1 MVTAFNS
8 CMIHLVITASAV
20 NSAVCQE
27 QGFGVGAFLSPVEAL
42 SLPQCLSSDVTEN
55 RPDGV
60 QTCVGKGC
68 LTEHIR
74 LLNIA
79 RKFEGFL
86 KKYLG
91 NNLDFPKVR
100 VVAGMP

>member
-1 MVTAFNS
+1 MDRR
-8 CMIHLVITASAV
+8 
-20 NSAVCQE
+20 
-27 QGFGVGAFLSPVEAL
+27 
-42 SLPQCLSSDVTEN
+42 SLPRCLSAAVTEN

-68 LTEHIR
+68 LIEQIR

-79 RKFEGFL
+79 RKFEGFF
-86 KKYLG
+86 KKYFG